1 MVVNNKLNTQAENKI
16 LVVGSYNV
24 GLACQTERIP
34 VWGETIT
41 VDNYAESS
49 GGKGS
54 NQAVAASR
62 LGGNVSFI
70 GCLGNDKFG
79 DKGIKMLAQEKVDID
94 GIIRSDSHTGVGFI
108 LLNSEGENCIMVDA
122 GANHDLRH
130 SDIIETRQFKEANII
145 VLQLENDI

>member
-1 MVVNNKLNTQAENKI
+1 
-16 LVVGSYNV
+16 
-24 GLACQTERIP
+24 
-34 VWGETIT
+34 
-41 VDNYAESS
+41 YAESS

-145 VLQLENDI
+145 VLQLENDIKTVGLIMEHANKQGKTVILNPAPANVNAINLLKYA